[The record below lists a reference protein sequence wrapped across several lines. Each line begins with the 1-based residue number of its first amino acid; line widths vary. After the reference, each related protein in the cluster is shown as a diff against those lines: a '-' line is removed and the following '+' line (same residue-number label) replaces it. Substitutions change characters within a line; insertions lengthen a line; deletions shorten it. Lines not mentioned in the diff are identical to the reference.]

1 MKKTVLHT
9 FLGVLFAFCLMIT
22 LLITSV
28 EAVCYWTPG
37 YFEKRRARAIPRTPA
52 REGE

>member
-1 MKKTVLHT
+1 MKRFISVL
-9 FLGVLFAFCLMIT
+9 LGMIFTLSLLFI

-37 YFEKRRARAIPRTPA
+37 YFEAEYQKLK
-52 REGE
+52 EEENEKE